1 MPVSS
6 LDPERMR
13 PALEPMRAELLRR
26 ANADAQRAI
35 AEAEAE
41 SLRLLD
47 EATRTAE
54 QMLAKARLAGEAA
67 GARVAAIEDA
77 TLRRSLR
84 REVLA
89 AQDNAYRLWRR
100 RAAEAVL
107 RLHQDAGYPLWRN
120 ALSRTARA
128 TLGDDAH
135 LVEDPEGGVQAE
147 LGRRRLDLSLSA
159 IATRAID
166 NVAPE
171 ADGLW
176 S

>member
-1 MPVSS
+1 
-6 LDPERMR
+6 MR
-13 PALEPMRAELLRR
+13 PCAE
-26 ANADAQRAI
+26 
-35 AEAEAE
+35 
-41 SLRLLD
+41 
-47 EATRTAE
+47 
-54 QMLAKARLAGEAA
+54 
-67 GARVAAIEDA
+67 
-77 TLRRSLR
+77 SLR

-171 ADGLW
+171 ADGFVVVTDSPRVVRVSALW
-176 S
+176 SKRNAVSQWRWAIWFG